1 MHSNMWSKAGYMGI
15 KLDMSKAYDKVE
27 WYFLEAIMKKL
38 GFAEKWLTLVMTC
51 VTSVSHAILING
63 QEVGNIWPTRGLRQG
78 DPLSPYLF

>member
-38 GFAEKWLTLVMTC
+38 GFAEKWL
-51 VTSVSHAILING
+51 
-63 QEVGNIWPTRGLRQG
+63 NIGYDLCYISIACHI
-78 DPLSPYLF
+78 D